1 MVMNEE
7 TIFYKIDNK
16 KRKKA
21 LSKSATKR
29 VKTASIAM
37 KIFYA
42 LSVLLKVAAVILG
55 ILNIA
60 YAFMIKEWV
69 YLLFLGLTVV
79 VPMCFAM
86 IFWSFYSAYL
96 TADFRCKSNEI
107 VAIKDKEIVY
117 TFHDN
122 RAGINDSLFAY
133 TFAYDQI
140 DRIEYDEETTILT
153 IYGKILV
160 CFFENKEFQKETYVE
175 KETLFDAYDISL
187 HQYLNERCKK

>member
-1 MVMNEE
+1 
-7 TIFYKIDNK
+7 
-16 KRKKA
+16 
-21 LSKSATKR
+21 
-29 VKTASIAM
+29 M

-42 LSVLLKVAAVILG
+42 LSVMLKVLALILG

-60 YAFMIKEWV
+60 YVFMVKEWV

-79 VPMCFAM
+79 VPMCFAT

-96 TADFRCKSNEI
+96 TADFRCKSNE
-107 VAIKDKEIVY
+107 VVTIKDKEIVY

-133 TFAYDQI
+133 DQI

-153 IYGKILV
+153 IYGNILV
-160 CFFENKEFQKETYVE
+160 RFFENKEFQKETYVE
-175 KETLFDAYDISL
+175 KETLFDAYDISFYQFL
-187 HQYLNERCKK
+187 EEKCIK